1 MLGALVAM
9 AVGFGAVL
17 WLTRSGDDDT
27 RDTASTDA
35 GGDTPDDTGALDTGA
50 PDAPPVTVPVT
61 TPAATVEP
69 VPVTTIPL
77 TLPGT
82 VALTD
87 PPPPTTEAPIPV
99 AVPADAVPYADPAGW
114 SLAVAPGWRFEQ
126 TPTFTGWFTGTGS
139 DGFQDNVNVVLEDLP
154 RAMDLAT
161 YVDAAVAL
169 IQGQAPDAVITDR
182 QRVVGPDGVEVEL
195 VSWTGTLP
203 GLPTLAFVQAMTI
216 TDTRAYV
223 ATFTSEP
230 ARIADLALAFGQYL
244 ATVRAA

>member
-1 MLGALVAM
+1 M

-17 WLTRSGDDDT
+17 WLTRDGDDDT
-27 RDTASTDA
+27 GDTSATDA
-35 GGDTPDDTGALDTGA
+35 ATDAPDDTGSLDTTA
-50 PDAPPVTVPVT
+50 ATVPVSTPTPTAEPTPAST
-61 TPAATVEP
+61 TPLT
-69 VPVTTIPL
+69 PL
-77 TLPGT
+77 TLPTT
-82 VALTD
+82 VAPTE
-87 PPPPTTEAPIPV
+87 PATPTTAAPVPV
-99 AVPADAVPYADPAGW
+99 AVPADAVPYTDPAGW

-154 RAMDLAT
+154 RTMDLTT

-169 IQGQAPDAVITDR
+169 IQGQAADAVITDR

-230 ARIADLALAFGQYL
+230 ARIGDLALAFGQYL
-244 ATVRAA
+244 ATVRGT